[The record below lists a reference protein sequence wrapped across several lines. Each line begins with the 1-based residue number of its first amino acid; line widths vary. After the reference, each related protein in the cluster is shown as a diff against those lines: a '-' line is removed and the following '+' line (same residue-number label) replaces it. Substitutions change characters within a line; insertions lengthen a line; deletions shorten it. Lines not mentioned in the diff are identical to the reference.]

1 MEDLMDLYT
10 KIVLT
15 VIAGAL
21 SVLAWRQVGTA
32 YAQADAPTITHVSIC
47 DSANTKRCVG
57 INDKGQLEV
66 FAHPAN

>member
-1 MEDLMDLYT
+1 MDLYT

-21 SVLAWRQVGTA
+21 SALVLQHGIDAAR
-32 YAQADAPTITHVSIC
+32 ADIPTITHVTIC
-47 DSANTKRCVG
+47 DSANAKRCVG